1 MLFSQI
7 ISTIKSKRLRS
18 YRTARRSERLKIS
31 QALINQL
38 NKSYQ
43 VLIFI
48 SDEIMTLNDENQSNE
63 IELDN
68 WQKSSN
74 RGLSLL
80 SSITS
85 FWIIIF

>member
-1 MLFSQI
+1 
-7 ISTIKSKRLRS
+7 
-18 YRTARRSERLKIS
+18 LKLS
-31 QALINQL
+31 QALIHQL

-68 WQKSSN
+68 
-74 RGLSLL
+74 
-80 SSITS
+80 
-85 FWIIIF
+85 

>member
-1 MLFSQI
+1 
-7 ISTIKSKRLRS
+7 
-18 YRTARRSERLKIS
+18 
-31 QALINQL
+31 
-38 NKSYQ
+38 
-43 VLIFI
+43 
-48 SDEIMTLNDENQSNE
+48 MTLNDENQFNE

-68 WQKSSN
+68 WYKSSN